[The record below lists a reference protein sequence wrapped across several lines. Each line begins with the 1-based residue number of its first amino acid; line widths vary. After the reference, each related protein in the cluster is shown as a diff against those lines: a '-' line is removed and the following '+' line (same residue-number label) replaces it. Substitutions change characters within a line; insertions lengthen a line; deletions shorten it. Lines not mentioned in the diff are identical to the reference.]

1 MFSRCSCVWQMALTK
16 TTIVCKTQA
25 CFANGCCFHQRQNHT
40 QARRENIEV
49 KWPPHIYV
57 VAVIQINNSILS
69 FTEILWHK
77 RKALVI
83 HPSLPRIFIRLCLLA
98 ARLAFLQTLMRWK
111 DFSAAALRV
120 APPSLSLPPSLHL
133 AQSELIE
140 ARKQILIMHSLTNPI
155 HPIRRN

>member
-1 MFSRCSCVWQMALTK
+1 MTSTEKKRYVQCFLDVLVCCRWRWQK

-77 RKALVI
+77 PKALVI

-111 DFSAAALRV
+111 DFSAAAAAVRMCC
-120 APPSLSLPPSLHL
+120 ASLPPSG
-133 AQSELIE
+133 
-140 ARKQILIMHSLTNPI
+140 
-155 HPIRRN
+155 PIRANWSEKANSDNALTH